1 MSDTMTSKGMGR
13 RVIVSFVIILAAV
26 FFYSYAA
33 ATVSGVCSGCHTM
46 HNSQNG
52 SPMTYDGSATPN
64 SKLLRGDCVGCH
76 AQNTSSNIV
85 NTIPQV
91 YHSASTDLAGG
102 NFSYVVAGDSYGH
115 NVQGIASA
123 DATLGNAPP
132 GYNSTYDPSSTG
144 YSTSS
149 RLTCAGSNGCHGNR
163 DSSNEWT
170 AVSGGHHGDD
180 SILKYGTS
188 FTLTGQGATVVTS
201 YRLLYKIKGAEDSDW
216 HNTWST
222 TDHNEYLGEA
232 YSTRGTT
239 DSWTNMK
246 GTISEL
252 CSECHANF
260 HLGGSSGIGTASPWL
275 RHPTDV
281 VIPNS
286 GEFASMSTTYS
297 DETPVGRPSTFFAD
311 GLTSASATVTPG
323 TDRLICLSCHRA
335 HGAQYADSLRYSY
348 QTSLSSGAGCL
359 RCHTQKDAY

>member
-1 MSDTMTSKGMGR
+1 MNMMRTGR
-13 RVIVSFVIILAAV
+13 CIITVLCLAVTVVLVRFDRAG
-26 FFYSYAA
+26 AL
-33 ATVSGVCSGCHTM
+33 VSGECSSCHTV
-46 HNSQNG
+46 HNSQDG
-52 SPMTYDGSATPN
+52 LPMNYDGSTSPN
-64 SKLLRGDCVGCH
+64 EKLLRGDCVGCH

-91 YHSASTDLAGG
+91 YHSATTDLAGG
-102 NFSYVVAGDSYGH
+102 NFSYVVTTDSTGH
-115 NVQGIASA
+115 NVLGIASA

-163 DSSNEWT
+163 DTTDEWT
-170 AVSGGHHGDD
+170 ALTGAHHGDD
-180 SILKYGTS
+180 SILQYGTS
-188 FTLTGQGATVVTS
+188 FTLTGQGASVATS
-201 YRLLYKIKGAEDSDW
+201 YRFLYKIKGADDSDW
-216 HNTWST
+216 QGTWST

-239 DSWTNMK
+239 SSWTAMK

-281 VIPNS
+281 IIPNS
-286 GEFASMSTTYS
+286 GEFASISGTYNG
-297 DETPVGRPSTFFAD
+297 TVPVGRPEASLSD
-311 GLTSASATVTPG
+311 GLSSAIGTVTAG
-323 TDRLICLSCHRA
+323 TDRVICLSCHRA
-335 HGAQYADSLRYSY
+335 HGSPYFKALRWNYKSSSLATALY
-348 QTSLSSGAGCL
+348 GCNV
-359 RCHTQKDAY
+359 CHTSKN